1 MGLLDLLQ
9 LADASFPSGG
19 FAFSNGLESLA
30 KLGYVKTL
38 AEFRQYLECHLGQLA
53 SAEMPFLAS
62 AYAAA
67 APPGATTAPEGA
79 AAVPGS
85 AAMAGSLPATA
96 AETAGPRGPFPQA
109 ESIRAPNEP
118 ETFAQ
123 VSREWDAW
131 VFLPAPR
138 RASLSQG
145 QAWTRALEAAYA
157 APGVMAPGVMAIR
170 PWFAERGIPLHFLT
184 AFAAGLRACG
194 FPFAEAQSL
203 LLHMALRDQLGAAV
217 RLGLIGSLQAQ
228 RLHREQIA
236 GGEALLA
243 ARAGRIAAGHAAAE
257 RAAPMIDLGQ
267 ASHPYLYSKL
277 FQS

>member
-67 APPGATTAPEGA
+67 APPGETTAPGAA
-79 AAVPGS
+79 AAVPGN
-85 AAMAGSLPATA
+85 AAMAGSLPAIA
-96 AETAGPRGPFPQA
+96 GEAAGPRGPVPRA
-109 ESIRAPNEP
+109 ESTRAPNEP

-157 APGVMAPGVMAIR
+157 APDVMAIR
-170 PWFAERGIPLHFLT
+170 PWFAARGIPLHFLM

-243 ARAGRIAAGHAAAE
+243 ARAERIAAGHAAAE